1 MAFTY
6 QLFGFFL
13 STGDT
18 WTETLAYVLFWG
30 VASVGTFFIIL
41 YNGKDFV
48 DAPRLVQKEK
58 IDWVCVCGKRLGLE
72 DSILQNWSLYWPAFH
87 RSRGLRKPLPQSTS
101 VCAGRWL
108 TIGDLPDDPTVGR
121 CVYNLK
127 LFCNSNI
134 TWIQLTDG
142 RNLSIVTLINYWRI
156 SNIYQKSSFFH
167 CVKQASF
174 V

>member
-142 RNLSIVTLINYWRI
+142 RNLSIVSLINYWRI